1 MDGLFFKKRAGQ
13 LLSDPLG
20 IASGRTIVGCIY
32 DDFFVFWVSFCEKL
46 KTDTLVSQTVD
57 KVSFGHGCSKG
68 CALELGSSRRNLF
81 PATCKKPDL

>member
-1 MDGLFFKKRAGQ
+1 MMH
-13 LLSDPLG
+13 P
-20 IASGRTIVGCIY
+20 Y
-32 DDFFVFWVSFCEKL
+32 
-46 KTDTLVSQTVD
+46 QTVD